1 MTDSEVTVN
10 LDALRKS
17 RAAFASVVTRS
28 LRRFQKMLKEEEPS
42 TLDLDVLAECYKSL
56 ETTEHRGLRTHD
68 DICEE
73 ETDEEQLTKDED
85 ARDSFN
91 DSILA
96 AKALLKRLTALKK
109 AHGLAEEMHYNLDNL
124 EETKRSEPDM
134 DHLESMGRLTTTFA
148 DYQAILR
155 GSTIDPGHQLWKLA
169 RDFCGSIN
177 SLAKK
182 EHTAPAPVTTTI
194 IGTPRD
200 DLPSHTSLP
209 KAVLPT
215 FSGDIMEWAA
225 FWEWFN
231 EVLHSNP
238 KLKSSMKLGYLRDSI
253 KDPKIK
259 RLLHGC
265 DERDGYYEEMVTLL
279 QNRFDLTS
287 IIHSTHCRV
296 LADLMPVPHVGKD
309 ITQLADIAYLAVNG
323 LRRTK

>member
-1 MTDSEVTVN
+1 MTDSEVTVD

-28 LRRFQKMLKEEEPS
+28 LRRFQKMLKEEDPS
-42 TLDLDVLAECYKSL
+42 TLDLDVLAERFKSL
-56 ETTEHRGLRTHD
+56 ETTERRGLRTHD

-73 ETDEEQLTKDED
+73 EMDEEQLIKDED
-85 ARDSFN
+85 ARDTFN

-134 DHLESMGRLTTTFA
+134 DHSESMGRLTTTFA

-169 RDFCGSIN
+169 RDFGGRIN

-209 KAVLPT
+209 KAALPT
-215 FSGDIMEWAA
+215 FSDEIMEWTA
-225 FWEWFN
+225 FWERFN
-231 EVLHSNP
+231 EVVHSNL

-253 KDPKIK
+253 KDPKEVAAW
-259 RLLHGC
+259 L
-265 DERDGYYEEMVTLL
+265 
-279 QNRFDLTS
+279 
-287 IIHSTHCRV
+287 
-296 LADLMPVPHVGKD
+296 
-309 ITQLADIAYLAVNG
+309 
-323 LRRTK
+323 